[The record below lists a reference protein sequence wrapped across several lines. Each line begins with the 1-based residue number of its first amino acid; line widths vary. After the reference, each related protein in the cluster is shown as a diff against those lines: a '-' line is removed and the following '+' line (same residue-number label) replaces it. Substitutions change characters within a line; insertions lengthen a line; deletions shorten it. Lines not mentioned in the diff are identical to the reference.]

1 MNYYVFITLIK
12 RKIMSVFTHLDES
25 LDNNFSPL
33 RQKIRKAIRE
43 EYRKSKDMGG
53 KKAHIDL
60 EFLLNHADG
69 W

>member
-1 MNYYVFITLIK
+1 
-12 RKIMSVFTHLDES
+12 MSVFTHLDES

-53 KKAHIDL
+53 EKADIDL

>member
-1 MNYYVFITLIK
+1 MNK
-12 RKIMSVFTHLDES
+12 RKVMDVFTHLDES
-25 LDNNFSPL
+25 LDKNFSPL

-43 EYRKSKDMGG
+43 EYRKSQDMECQ
-53 KKAHIDL
+53 KAQIDL